1 MKKTLLF
8 LAATATIGGYAQNPL
23 LVEHFNDTTNALLT
37 NMGWYA
43 HSGGTTNAVAVVS
56 PGLSWTQTAYPGS
69 GVGNAG
75 GVVNTGQDVNKP
87 LAANVDTG
95 AVYTSFLIKAN
106 GTVATSYFFH
116 YAEYSNI
123 ATPNYS
129 SITTAFR
136 ARTFVRPGTNPATQ
150 FKVGLTFNNSS
161 VTADTTANLTI
172 GTTYLVVVKY
182 QFVSGA
188 ANDQVSLWLF
198 EDGDNIASLPA
209 TPTIGPLT
217 GTAADLTAVQAIAL
231 RQGAAGQNVIVDGI
245 ISDRT
250 FAFAPPPPATSNVTF
265 QVDMNQ
271 VTAGFTTPEVNGL
284 WNNWCGNCN
293 AMTDANGDGIWEVT
307 LPLLEGSTQEFKYS
321 ADAWTIQEMND
332 PTAPCTNGNATNT
345 NRVLV
350 VPAADTTLPVV
361 CWSSCYGCAVD
372 VTLQVNMAWEVAN
385 NAVSADGIHVAGDFQ
400 GWNPGATAM
409 TDANN
414 DGIYEVTVN
423 VPANSSIQYK
433 FINGNSWG
441 QDEPVP
447 SACAVTGTTNRGATF
462 AYGDSTMAPVCFG
475 KCTDCMASLDETLQ
489 NVSLFPNPTR
499 GQFNLARMD
508 AASEVEVSVLDLQGK
523 VLTVATWNAGAA
535 SLGIDLSN
543 FANGVYMVRLTSEEG
558 SRTLRVSVQK

>member
-23 LVEHFNDTTNALLT
+23 LVEHFNDTTYTLLT

-136 ARTFVRPGTNPATQ
+136 ARTLVLPGTNPATQ

-271 VTAGFTTPEVNGL
+271 VTAGFTTP
-284 WNNWCGNCN
+284 
-293 AMTDANGDGIWEVT
+293 
-307 LPLLEGSTQEFKYS
+307 
-321 ADAWTIQEMND
+321 
-332 PTAPCTNGNATNT
+332 
-345 NRVLV
+345 
-350 VPAADTTLPVV
+350 
-361 CWSSCYGCAVD
+361 
-372 VTLQVNMAWEVAN
+372 
-385 NAVSADGIHVAGDFQ
+385 
-400 GWNPGATAM
+400 
-409 TDANN
+409 
-414 DGIYEVTVN
+414 
-423 VPANSSIQYK
+423 
-433 FINGNSWG
+433 
-441 QDEPVP
+441 
-447 SACAVTGTTNRGATF
+447 
-462 AYGDSTMAPVCFG
+462 
-475 KCTDCMASLDETLQ
+475 
-489 NVSLFPNPTR
+489 
-499 GQFNLARMD
+499 
-508 AASEVEVSVLDLQGK
+508 
-523 VLTVATWNAGAA
+523 
-535 SLGIDLSN
+535 
-543 FANGVYMVRLTSEEG
+543 
-558 SRTLRVSVQK
+558 

>member
-1 MKKTLLF
+1 MKKSLLF
-8 LAATATIGGYAQNPL
+8 LATAATMGAYAQNPL

-87 LAANVDTG
+87 LASNVDTG
-95 AVYTSFLIKAN
+95 AVYTSFLVKAN

-116 YAEYSNI
+116 YGEYSNI
-123 ATPNYS
+123 TTPNYS
-129 SITTAFR
+129 SISTAFR
-136 ARTFVRPGTNPATQ
+136 ARTFVLPGTDPATQ
-150 FKVGLTFNNSS
+150 FKIGLTFNNSS
-161 VTADTTANLTI
+161 VTGDTTANLTI

-182 QFVSGA
+182 QFVSGT
-188 ANDQVSLWLF
+188 ANDEVSLWLF

-217 GTAADLTAVQAIAL
+217 GTAADLTAVQAVVL

-245 ISDRT
+245 ITDTT
-250 FAFAPPPPATSNVTF
+250 FGFAPAPVTHNVTF

-307 LPLLEGSTQEFKYS
+307 LPLLEGSTQEYKFS

-332 PTAPCTNGNATNT
+332 PTAPCTNGNATYT

-361 CWSSCYGCAVD
+361 CWSSCFACTVD
-372 VTLQVNMAWEVAN
+372 VTLKVNMAWEVAN
-385 NAVSADGIHVAGDFQ
+385 NAISADGIHVAGDFQ
-400 GWNPGATAM
+400 GWNPGATEM
-409 TDANN
+409 LDADN
-414 DGIYEVTVN
+414 DGIYEVTVS

-433 FINGNSWG
+433 FINGNAWG
-441 QDEPVP
+441 TDESVP
-447 SACAVTGTTNRGATF
+447 AACSVAGTANRGATF
-462 AYGDSTMAPVCFG
+462 AYGDSTMGAVCYG
-475 KCTDCMASLDETLQ
+475 KCTDCMASLDEALQ

-523 VLTVATWNAGAA
+523 VLTVATWNAGAE

-558 SRTLRVSVQK
+558 SRTLRVSKN